1 MTRRRRWILGSLL
14 GLPLVALAAVA
25 ALFLLLPRYDLAP
38 YAAARAT
45 AALGRAVTIDSL
57 RVVPGRTTTIEIRG
71 ARLANIPTGSAPE
84 MATLDRLTATIELLP
99 LLRGVVVL
107 HQAEGEGFH
116 LLLERDAERRRNWRF
131 RGDPAGP
138 PAPVPPEPP
147 DRSALPLIGEIRLT
161 SSSVTFRT
169 SSGTP
174 LRTEIASAS
183 LAAPAPDQPL
193 RLLAEGAYNA
203 APLRLEGT
211 LGTPEQFRAGRTPFP
226 TVLRATSGEAALTLD
241 GTMEDPLNFDRIDA
255 RIHLTTP
262 RLGIL
267 SAIGGGPDT
276 LPAAL
281 ELRGK
286 GTRLGDLWRIT
297 DATGA
302 LDGAPLTLALAELAE
317 GSPGQ
322 PDAIT
327 LEGQFARL
335 DLNRLLGTPPAGAGG
350 EPDDADLPLRTFADP
365 DPLLRVRLSAE
376 QFAYARFRGRE
387 GHIVAAVV
395 PGRIEVEALAVT
407 AWGGRIEGNA
417 RLDAHEAGGRITALA
432 SLQQGELEA
441 LRRAFGIRP
450 LPLTGRVDARVSVA
464 AEGAT
469 LNQATRRATI
479 AAVVAM
485 RGGAIGKE
493 VIEMASTDIRA
504 LFRTNSGSTPLT
516 CLLAVASMRA
526 GRGEA
531 APLRLRAATG
541 TISGIA
547 AFDLN
552 RETLDLVIGS
562 ERSTTSGF
570 ALDIPVRVSGSFA
583 DPDIAPASWSREG
596 RARLA
601 AGDRVAPLPG
611 PLRDFARSSP
621 CFRGG

>member
-1 MTRRRRWILGSLL
+1 MTRRRRWILGLL
-14 GLPLVALAAVA
+14 FGVPLVALAAAA
-25 ALFLLLPRYDLAP
+25 ALLLLLPGYDLAP

-45 AALGRAVTIDSL
+45 AALGRTVAIDSL
-57 RVVPGRTTTIEIRG
+57 RVTPGRITTIEIRG

-84 MATLDRLTATIELLP
+84 MATLDRLTARIELLP
-99 LLRGVVVL
+99 LLRSMVVL

-131 RGDPAGP
+131 HGDPAGP
-138 PAPVPPEPP
+138 AVALPPEPP
-147 DRSALPLIGEIRLT
+147 DRSVLPLIGEIRLT

-169 SSGTP
+169 SSGIP
-174 LRTEIASAS
+174 LRTEITSAS

-211 LGTPEQFRAGRTPFP
+211 LGTPEQFRAGRTAFP
-226 TVLRATSGEAALTLD
+226 TALRATSGEAALTLD

-255 RIHLTTP
+255 GIHLTTP

-286 GTRLGDLWRIT
+286 GSRLGDLWRIT
-297 DATGA
+297 EATGA
-302 LDGAPLTLALAELAE
+302 LDGASFTLALAELTE
-317 GSPGQ
+317 GPAGR
-322 PDAIT
+322 PDAIV

-335 DLNRLLGTPPAGAGG
+335 DMNRLLGTPRAGA
-350 EPDDADLPLRTFADP
+350 EPDDADLPLRTFTDP
-365 DPLLRVRLSAE
+365 DPLLRLRLSAGE
-376 QFAYARFRGRE
+376 FAYARFRGRE

-395 PGRIEVEALAVT
+395 PGRIDVEALAVT

-417 RLDAHEAGGRITALA
+417 RLDAHEAGGRITAQA

-450 LPLTGRVDARVSVA
+450 LPLSGRVDARVSVT

-485 RGGAIGKE
+485 RGGAIAKE

-504 LFRTNSGSTPLT
+504 LFRTNRGTTPLT

-541 TISGIA
+541 TIGGIA
-547 AFDLN
+547 TFDLN

-562 ERSTTSGF
+562 ERSTTSSF

-583 DPDIAPASWSREG
+583 DPDIAPARWSQEG

-601 AGDRVAPLPG
+601 AGDRVTPLPG

-621 CFRGG
+621 CFRAGGR